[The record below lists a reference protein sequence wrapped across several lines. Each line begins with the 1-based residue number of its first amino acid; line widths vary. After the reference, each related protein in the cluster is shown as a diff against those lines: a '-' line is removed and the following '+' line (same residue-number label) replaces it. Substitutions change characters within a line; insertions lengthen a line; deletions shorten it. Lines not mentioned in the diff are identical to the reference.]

1 MLFFITPTNRTEV
14 YNIISFLNRGKSDA
28 PNSIPTKTLKLLN
41 KGKSDQI
48 RFLFNQY
55 FFFRLF
61 PPILKTNKIIPK
73 SKGSK
78 LDFQSIDQ
86 FLHSSTLIV
95 FFKNLCI
102 TDFIVFLKIKN
113 SYNLSNLAFDRNI
126 QLLMLL
132 FI

>member
-1 MLFFITPTNRTEV
+1 MLFFITPTNRTDV
-14 YNIISFLNRGKSDA
+14 YNIISFLNRGKSDG

-61 PPILKTNKIIPK
+61 PPILKTNKIIPI

-78 LDFQSIDQ
+78 LDFSKYRPISSLFNIDSVLQ
-86 FLHSSTLIV
+86 RLMYNRLYSFLENKELV
-95 FFKNLCI
+95 
-102 TDFIVFLKIKN
+102 
-113 SYNLSNLAFDRNI
+113 
-126 QLLMLL
+126 
-132 FI
+132 